1 MSKYLCFCGR
11 TFKRKKYADKH
22 AALFK
27 NDETENAYHVIGKKL
42 WRARLLDLCF
52 DYPWGRLFRFSG
64 GFMILMV
71 IEHHFQIKFTMW
83 ESTFLGL
90 GLGLRTRTRIIH

>member
-1 MSKYLCFCGR
+1 MSKYLCLCGR
-11 TFKRKKYADKH
+11 TFTRKKHADKH

-27 NDETENAYHVIGKKL
+27 DSDELTQNFHVIVKKL
-42 WRARLLDLCF
+42 WRARLLDIAL
-52 DYPWGRLFRFSG
+52 DYPWGRFFRVVG

-71 IEHHFQIKFTMW
+71 IEHHFKIDFNMW

-90 GLGLRTRTRIIH
+90 GIGLYID